1 MQKKYTKKYI
11 KEAIKYWTKRL
22 DEAEAEIDIDKP
34 SDYHD
39 ILGLGPDEITGLF
52 MGALIV
58 CNNKTG
64 ECPYCKSRN
73 IDFSIRPI
81 SDDIATGDIW
91 CSDCKRAY
99 HISRIKND
107 PKIIKNIDVPKGL
120 IY

>member
-64 ECPYCKSRN
+64 ECRSLNSQEAAKL
-73 IDFSIRPI
+73 
-81 SDDIATGDIW
+81 
-91 CSDCKRAY
+91 KAY
-99 HISRIKND
+99 TERYLAKQAEWQ
-107 PKIIKNIDVPKGL
+107 GL
-120 IY
+120 KK

>member
-1 MQKKYTKKYI
+1 MIWLKAI
-11 KEAIKYWTKRL
+11 EAVY
-22 DEAEAEIDIDKP
+22 E
-34 SDYHD
+34 
-39 ILGLGPDEITGLF
+39 
-52 MGALIV
+52 
-58 CNNKTG
+58 NNKTG